1 MNTKINVALGM
12 LLALLVAIGGGWLWG
27 ASGRRAAERA
37 LQAAELRSAL
47 LEGRGRLL
55 DAQVDLFNVN
65 FGNASRHLEDARAA
79 LGRASERLTNAGRSA
94 DVKKV
99 EAALR
104 LVDEAQRM
112 AGRLDQGANARVA
125 GAVRTVDEVL
135 GASPPSSASIEVL
148 PQVEQ
153 RIFDLTNEERTRSGL
168 RPLEYDRDLTAAARA
183 HSVDM
188 LWRGFFDHTNPDR
201 ESPANRVA
209 RIAGTPIAAV
219 AENIWMRSGDAPP
232 QLDGLAGEAMTDLMA
247 SALHRDNIL
256 RSEDTQ
262 LGVGVAIL
270 ATDVRVTQIFMRRG
284 A

>member
-1 MNTKINVALGM
+1 VNTKIKVALGM
-12 LLALLVAIGGGWLWG
+12 LLALLVAIGGGWFWG
-27 ASGRRAAERA
+27 ASGRWPAQRA
-37 LQAAELRSAL
+37 LEAAELRGAL

-79 LGRASERLTNAGRSA
+79 LGRASERLANAGRTA

-104 LVDEAQRM
+104 LVDEAQRT
-112 AGRLDQGANARVA
+112 AARLDQGANARVA
-125 GAVRTVDEVL
+125 DAVRTVDEVL
-135 GASPPSSASIEVL
+135 GAPPPPSASIEVL

-153 RIFDLTNEERTRSGL
+153 RILDLTNGERTRSGL
-168 RPLEYDRDLTAAARA
+168 PPLEYDRNLAAAARE

-188 LWRGFFDHTNPDR
+188 LRRGFFDHTNPDD
-201 ESPANRVA
+201 ESPASRVA

-232 QLDGLAGEAMTDLMA
+232 QLDGLADQAMTDLMA
-247 SALHRDNIL
+247 SDLHRDNIL
-256 RSEDTQ
+256 RLGDTHV
-262 LGVGVAIL
+262 GVGVAIL
-270 ATDVRVTQIFMRRG
+270 ATNVRVTQIFMRRG